1 MYICILYIDTYIENI
16 DRQIYG
22 QFLTGPGVVTT
33 PGVCRYARP
42 ALEMEGHYVLG
53 AIAKQWHGRG
63 RDRGPF
69 PPRLG
74 ACQCYVLL
82 PNVISKRL

>member
-1 MYICILYIDTYIENI
+1 MS
-16 DRQIYG
+16 G

-63 RDRGPF
+63 AGQGPF
-69 PPRLG
+69 PPPFGGLSML
-74 ACQCYVLL
+74 CYLL
-82 PNVISKRL
+82 SVYII